1 MLETLKNAWK
11 IADLRKKI
19 LYTLGMLL
27 LYRVL
32 CFIPTPGVDTTV
44 IAQAVEKYDLLG
56 FISSMTGS
64 NLSNFNIMAMG
75 ITPYINASIIMQLLC
90 VAIPKLEEMQKEGEE
105 GRKKIAQ
112 ITRYVTVGLGFIQA
126 IALTIG
132 LHTSATGGF
141 LSYLTIGLCLAAGTA
156 VAMWM
161 GERITENGIGNGIS
175 MLIFAG
181 IVSNLVTGLTQYLS
195 SLFTAFAAK
204 TLVQFLA
211 SVLVFMILLL
221 GIVFVDLA
229 ERRIPVQ
236 YSKRMVGRK
245 MYGGQSTHIP
255 LKLNASGVLPLIFA
269 GIISNLVRALS
280 LNIDALIRGQNIGGI
295 LPQMIASVVVFLI
308 LIVGIVFVDLG
319 ERRIPIQYAKRMVG
333 RRMYG
338 GQSTH
343 IPLKLNASGVLP
355 LIFANAIMQFPST
368 ILAFFPNSGA
378 NRWWTAHVSSQHLLY
393 QLIFALMIFGFTFF
407 YSEISFNPVEISKNI
422 QANGGMIPGIRQG
435 KPTSDF
441 IKKITRRI
449 TMFGAI
455 YLAILAV
462 IPMII
467 YAIAGVSLPFAASS
481 LLIAV
486 SVAME
491 TMRELESQML
501 MRHYKGFLQ

>member
-11 IADLRKKI
+11 IQDLRKKI

-27 LYRVL
+27 VYRLL
-32 CFIPTPGVDTTV
+32 CYVPTPGVNTSL
-44 IAQAVEKYDLLG
+44 IASALEKYSLLG
-56 FISSMTGS
+56 FINSMTGS
-64 NLSNFNIMAMG
+64 DLSNYTIMAMG

-90 VAIPKLEEMQKEGEE
+90 VAIPKLEELQKEGEE

-112 ITRYVTVGLGFIQA
+112 ITRYVTVGLGFVQA

-132 LHTSATGGF
+132 LHANATNGF
-141 LSYLTIGLCLAAGTA
+141 LGLMTIGFCLAAGTA
-156 VAMWM
+156 IAMWM

-175 MLIFAG
+175 LLIFAG
-181 IVSNLVTGLTQYLS
+181 IISNLARSVGTNIVNIFSHPEAVNIPGVIA
-195 SLFTAFAAK
+195 SLIVFII
-204 TLVQFLA
+204 LV
-211 SVLVFMILLL
+211 V
-221 GIVFVDLA
+221 GIVLVDLA
-229 ERRIPVQ
+229 ERRIRIQ
-236 YSKRMVGRK
+236 YAKRMVGRK

-269 GIISNLVRALS
+269 
-280 LNIDALIRGQNIGGI
+280 
-295 LPQMIASVVVFLI
+295 
-308 LIVGIVFVDLG
+308 
-319 ERRIPIQYAKRMVG
+319 
-333 RRMYG
+333 
-338 GQSTH
+338 
-343 IPLKLNASGVLP
+343 
-355 LIFANAIMQFPST
+355 NAIMQFPAT

-378 NRWWTAHVSSQHLLY
+378 NQWWTSHVSSTHALY
-393 QLIFALMIFGFTFF
+393 QIIFALMIFGFTFF
-407 YSEISFNPVEISKNI
+407 YSEISFNPVEIAKNI
-422 QANGGMIPGIRQG
+422 QSNGGMIPGIRQG
-435 KPTSDF
+435 KPTSDY

-455 YLAILAV
+455 YLAVLAV

>member
-11 IADLRKKI
+11 IEDLRKKI

-27 LYRVL
+27 IYRLL
-32 CFIPTPGVDTTV
+32 CYVPTPGVNTSL
-44 IAQAVEKYDLLG
+44 IASALERYSLLG
-56 FISSMTGS
+56 FINSMTGS
-64 NLSNFNIMAMG
+64 DLSNYTIMAMG

-112 ITRYVTVGLGFIQA
+112 ITRYVTVGLGFVQA

-132 LHTSATGGF
+132 LHANATNGF
-141 LSYLTIGLCLAAGTA
+141 LGLLTIGFCLAAGTA
-156 VAMWM
+156 IAMWM

-175 MLIFAG
+175 LLIFAG
-181 IVSNLVTGLTQYLS
+181 IISNLARSVGTNIVNIFSHPEAVNIPG
-195 SLFTAFAAK
+195 
-204 TLVQFLA
+204 VIA
-211 SVLVFMILLL
+211 SVVVFVILVV
-221 GIVFVDLA
+221 GIVLVDLA
-229 ERRIPVQ
+229 ERRIRIQ
-236 YSKRMVGRK
+236 YAKRMVGRK

-269 GIISNLVRALS
+269 
-280 LNIDALIRGQNIGGI
+280 
-295 LPQMIASVVVFLI
+295 
-308 LIVGIVFVDLG
+308 
-319 ERRIPIQYAKRMVG
+319 
-333 RRMYG
+333 
-338 GQSTH
+338 
-343 IPLKLNASGVLP
+343 
-355 LIFANAIMQFPST
+355 NAIMQFPAT

-378 NRWWTAHVSSQHLLY
+378 NAWWTAHVSSTHLLY
-393 QLIFALMIFGFTFF
+393 QVIFALMIFGFTFF
-407 YSEISFNPVEISKNI
+407 YSEISFNPVEIAKNI
-422 QANGGMIPGIRQG
+422 QNNGGMIPGIRQG
-435 KPTSDF
+435 KPTSDY

-455 YLAILAV
+455 YLAVLAV

-491 TMRELESQML
+491 TMRELESQLL
-501 MRHYKGFLQ
+501 MRHYKGFLK

>member
-27 LYRVL
+27 IYRLL
-32 CFIPTPGVDTTV
+32 CYVPTPGVDTSQ
-44 IAQAVEKYDLLG
+44 IASALERYSLLG
-56 FISSMTGS
+56 FINSMTGS
-64 NLSNFNIMAMG
+64 DLSNYTIMAMG

-112 ITRYVTVGLGFIQA
+112 ITRYVTVGLGFVQA

-132 LHTSATGGF
+132 LRANATNGF
-141 LSYLTIGLCLAAGTA
+141 LGLLTIGFCLAAGTA

-175 MLIFAG
+175 LLIFAG
-181 IVSNLVTGLTQYLS
+181 IISNLARSVGTNIVNIFS
-195 SLFTAFAAK
+195 HPEAVSIPA
-204 TLVQFLA
+204 VIA
-211 SVLVFMILLL
+211 SVIVFIILVV
-221 GIVFVDLA
+221 GIVLVDLA
-229 ERRIPVQ
+229 ERRIRIQ
-236 YSKRMVGRK
+236 YAKRMVGRK

-269 GIISNLVRALS
+269 
-280 LNIDALIRGQNIGGI
+280 
-295 LPQMIASVVVFLI
+295 
-308 LIVGIVFVDLG
+308 
-319 ERRIPIQYAKRMVG
+319 
-333 RRMYG
+333 
-338 GQSTH
+338 
-343 IPLKLNASGVLP
+343 
-355 LIFANAIMQFPST
+355 NAIMQFPAT
-368 ILAFFPNSGA
+368 ILAFFPNSAA
-378 NRWWTAHVSSQHLLY
+378 NQWWTTHVSSTHLLY
-393 QLIFALMIFGFTFF
+393 QVIFALMIFGFTFF
-407 YSEISFNPVEISKNI
+407 YSEISFNPVEIAKNI
-422 QANGGMIPGIRQG
+422 QNNGGMIPGIRQG
-435 KPTSDF
+435 KPTSDY
-441 IKKITRRI
+441 IKKITHRI

-455 YLAILAV
+455 YLAVLAV

-501 MRHYKGFLQ
+501 MRHYKGFLN